1 MIVSNALVKVGHCQV
16 NYNHSPRT
24 KKLAGGFAFVECE
37 SSHSFLTIRSLR
49 FDVCLME
56 CRNSMLRLFLLVLSL
71 ISAVGCA
78 TTSTALPVEVNV
90 IADQIPSLTAV
101 DGRISSL
108 WRPVSLPLK
117 RKTDYRAVKYKGKS
131 AVRANARSSASGL
144 EAKLNV
150 DLTRK
155 PKLSFSWYADSLIA
169 GADNAEKAT
178 EDSPLR
184 IVLSFAGD
192 KDTLSGKEQRFH
204 ERAKFITGRELP
216 FATLMYIWE
225 NQKPVGTVITNPHTA
240 TIKKIVI
247 ASGEKDLKKWTG
259 FQRNIVEDY
268 LLAFGKQPG
277 KLVGIALM
285 SDTDNTGTNVMAY
298 YGDVTLN
305 E

>member
-1 MIVSNALVKVGHCQV
+1 
-16 NYNHSPRT
+16 
-24 KKLAGGFAFVECE
+24 
-37 SSHSFLTIRSLR
+37 
-49 FDVCLME
+49 
-56 CRNSMLRLFLLVLSL
+56 MLRLVLLAFVL
-71 ISAVGCA
+71 IHVVGCA
-78 TTSTALPVEVNV
+78 TITPSSPVEVDV
-90 IADQIPSLTAV
+90 IADHIPSLTAA
-101 DGRISSL
+101 DGARISPG

-131 AVRANARSSASGL
+131 AIRASARSSASGL

-184 IVLSFAGD
+184 IVLSFEGD

-204 ERAKFITGRELP
+204 ERARFITGRELP

-225 NQKPVGTVITNPHTA
+225 NQKPVGTVITNPHTT
-240 TIKKIVI
+240 TIKKIVV
-247 ASGEKDLKKWTG
+247 ASGEKDLKKWMA
-259 FQRNIVEDY
+259 FQRNVAEDY
-268 LLAFGKQPG
+268 LQAFGKQPG